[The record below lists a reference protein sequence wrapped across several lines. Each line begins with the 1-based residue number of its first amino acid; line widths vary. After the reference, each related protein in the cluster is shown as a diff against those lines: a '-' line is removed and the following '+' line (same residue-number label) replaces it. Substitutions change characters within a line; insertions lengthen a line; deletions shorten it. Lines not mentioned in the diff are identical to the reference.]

1 MKTDDFTFDLP
12 EDLIAAHPAQQRDLS
27 RLLVVPREGPILHRV
42 FRDVVE
48 FLRPGDL
55 LVLNDSRVIPARLF
69 ARRGTGGQVE
79 LLFLEPEAAGRG
91 AGTERWRA
99 LARPSKKLREG
110 EVLEVEAG
118 GSLVLGEALGRGEWV
133 VEPAGDGGEP
143 IRVLLER
150 AGEMPLPPYILKRR
164 SALHE
169 ARTDPTDRERYQTV
183 YAREDGSVA
192 APTAGL
198 HFTGELLEEL
208 RARGVRSA
216 AVTLHVGAGTF
227 LGMDEGTEVES
238 HVMHEEWYSIPEETA
253 AAVRE
258 AREAGGR
265 IVAVGTTAVRAL
277 ESAWDK
283 EAGGLRPGPG
293 STRLMI
299 APGYR
304 FRAVDAMVTNF
315 HLPRSTLLL
324 LVCAFTGR
332 ERLLHGYGVA
342 VAARYRFF
350 SYGDA
355 MLLLP

>member
-1 MKTDDFTFDLP
+1 MKADDFTFDLP
-12 EDLIAAHPAQQRDLS
+12 EELIAAHPAEQRDRS
-27 RLLVVPREGPILHRV
+27 RLLVVPRRGSFLHRS
-42 FRDVVE
+42 FRHIGE

-79 LLFLEPEAAGRG
+79 LLFLEPEPDAGG
-91 AGTERWRA
+91 EVWRA
-99 LARPSKKLREG
+99 LVRPSKKLREG
-110 EVLEVEAG
+110 EALRAAG
-118 GSLVLGEALGRGEWV
+118 TELTLRTALGRGEWV
-133 VEPAGDGGEP
+133 VAPGPGGEG
-143 IRVLLER
+143 IRSLLGR

-169 ARTDPTDRERYQTV
+169 GRTAPEDPERYQTV
-183 YAREDGSVA
+183 YARAEGSVA

-198 HFTGELLEEL
+198 HFTRELLKEL
-208 RARGVRSA
+208 RGRGVRTA

-227 LGMDEGTEVES
+227 LGLEEGSDVES
-238 HVMHEEWYSIPEETA
+238 HLMHREWYTIPEETA
-253 AAVRE
+253 AAVAGTR
-258 AREAGGR
+258 RGGGR
-265 IVAVGTTAVRAL
+265 VVAVGTTAVRAL
-277 ESAWDK
+277 ESAWD
-283 EAGGLRPGPG
+283 EAGGAPRPGPD

-332 ERLLHGYGVA
+332 ERLLQAYTEA
-342 VAARYRFF
+342 VAERYRFF